1 MLGVDL
7 NKLAGRGKILTRPTK
22 EPLSEKEQNIKIF
35 KAEKKRLDKALKK
48 KLISEDEYEA
58 KLLKISQ
65 DTLNKNIALGE
76 LVDSVKKD
84 LNVE

>member
-1 MLGVDL
+1 
-7 NKLAGRGKILTRPTK
+7 
-22 EPLSEKEQNIKIF
+22 
-35 KAEKKRLDKALKK
+35 LDKALKK

-65 DTLNKNIALGE
+65 DTLNKNIAAHE
-76 LVDSVKKD
+76 LSDTVKKD